1 MFSFVGKV
9 LFSFQYE
16 IKFSEIANRLGQLA
30 QGIQPPA
37 VAAPETDVAIARA
50 LEQQQEKYNRMIQD
64 LKNEVDDLKK
74 STTPPIGHDPLANP
88 AATSR
93 DPKVIE
99 SMNLVVEL
107 QGLKKN
113 YLDNGGDDQ
122 RFLKQIDDTIKEAI
136 QFQADGNGEALAS
149 YRSQMQQQPE
159 ASGPLENDPITQK
172 VSLNSKLVSLVFFL
186 YVY

>member
-1 MFSFVGKV
+1 MRKV

-16 IKFSEIANRLGQLA
+16 IKISEIANRLGQLA

-74 STTPPIGHDPLANP
+74 STTPPFGHDPLANP

-172 VSLNSKLVSLVFFL
+172 VSLNSNLVSLLFFHR
-186 YVY
+186 YI